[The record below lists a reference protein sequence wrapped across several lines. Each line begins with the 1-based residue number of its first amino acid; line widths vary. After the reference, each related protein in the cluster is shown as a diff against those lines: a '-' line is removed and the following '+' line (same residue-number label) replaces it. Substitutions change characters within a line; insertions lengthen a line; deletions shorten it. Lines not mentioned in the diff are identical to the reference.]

1 MEPRQVDE
9 RIRSRGAAAECPA
22 CGSEKRSVVRPP
34 IALVAANDPDQQ
46 MFDPYDV
53 TTTWCA
59 ALICENCGLVRLHSV
74 SALGLASES

>member
-1 MEPRQVDE
+1 MEPREVDQ
-9 RIRSRGAAAECPA
+9 RIKSRGVPAACPA

-34 IALVAANDPDQQ
+34 IALLAANDPGHL

-59 ALICENCGLVRLHSV
+59 AVVCENCGLVRLHSV
-74 SALGLASES
+74 SALGLTPGD